1 MDVILAQWV
10 VIKFEAAIAK
20 EGSLALSHKTFFG
33 FYLDHPQ
40 HQASSAVTG
49 LQEQYSCKCSS
60 DSPEKPERLLDNAC
74 LKRKGKQ

>member
-1 MDVILAQWV
+1 
-10 VIKFEAAIAK
+10 
-20 EGSLALSHKTFFG
+20 TFFG

-60 DSPEKPERLLDNAC
+60 DYPEKPERLFDNTC
-74 LKRKGKQ
+74 HKRKEMALWSEDECRDFESG